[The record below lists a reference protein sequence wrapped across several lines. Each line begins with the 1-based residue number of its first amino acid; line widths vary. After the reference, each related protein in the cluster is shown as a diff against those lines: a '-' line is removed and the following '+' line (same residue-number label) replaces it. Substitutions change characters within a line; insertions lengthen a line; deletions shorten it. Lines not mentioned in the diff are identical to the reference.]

1 MNMADK
7 KNMNGSYEDSLN
19 DWARQEMIANE
30 FISVLSKLFYNK
42 SIELVLFRSQLIDRS
57 ASLILYRHSYAENI
71 INKQLQIED
80 SLELAKAI
88 LHCKVK
94 PSKIDI
100 GKLNGEWI
108 EEKENFVDAE
118 DFIKIKLKSFIG
130 HEPKLKQ
137 PVDVVLYGF
146 GRIGRLL
153 ARELIIQGNGHQ
165 LRVRAIVTR
174 GNSEDQIAKRAS
186 LFRHDSVHGPF
197 RGVAVENYD
206 DKTIYINGHKVLMLS
221 AGKPD
226 ELDYTEYG
234 INNAILID
242 NTGIYRDREG
252 LSQHIK
258 AKGIAKVLLTA
269 PGKGDIPNIVFGVN
283 DKDINYKKETVVS
296 AASCTT
302 NASAPILSVLDKEY
316 GIVQGHLETVHSY
329 TNDQN
334 LLDNMHKKTRRG
346 RSAPLNLVITETGA
360 AKAVTKIVPSLEG
373 KLTGNAI
380 RVPTPNVSLVVLKLT
395 LKKET
400 SVEEINE
407 LMRQTSLSGD
417 LVAQIKYSTSV
428 DAVSSDFMSEPATS
442 VFDSKATI
450 VSPNKKGL
458 VAYIWYDNEFG
469 YTLQVIRVAKNMA
482 GVKRPTYY

>member
-1 MNMADK
+1 MVNK
-7 KNMNGSYEDSLN
+7 KNINGGYEDSLN

-71 INKQLQIED
+71 INKLLKIED

-88 LHCKVK
+88 LHSRIR
-94 PSKIDI
+94 PSKLDI
-100 GKLNGEWI
+100 GKLNGEWADN
-108 EEKENFVDAE
+108 KKDYVDAE
-118 DFIKIKLKSFIG
+118 DFIRTKLKKFIG
-130 HEPKLKQ
+130 RESKFKQ

-165 LRVRAIVTR
+165 LRVRAIITR
-174 GNSEDQIAKRAS
+174 GNSPEEITKRAS
-186 LFRHDSVHGPF
+186 LLRHDSVHGPF
-197 RGVAVENYD
+197 RGVAIENTE
-206 DKTIYINGHKVLMLS
+206 DKTIYINGHQVLMLAANS
-221 AGKPD
+221 PE

-252 LSQHIK
+252 LSRHLK
-258 AKGIAKVLLTA
+258 AKGISKVLLTA

-283 DKDINYKKETVVS
+283 EKNIDYKNETIFS

-302 NASAPILSVLDKEY
+302 NASAPILSVIEKNY
-316 GIVQGHLETVHSY
+316 GIKQGHLETVHSY

-334 LLDNMHKKTRRG
+334 LLDNMHSKTRRG

-360 AKAVTKIVPSLEG
+360 AKAVTKIVPSLIG

-380 RVPTPNVSLVVLKLT
+380 RVPTPNVSLVILKLN
-395 LKKET
+395 LDKET
-400 SVEEINE
+400 SVEDVNT
-407 LMRQTSLSGD
+407 LMRQTSLTGD
-417 LVAQIKYSTSV
+417 LVAQVKYLTSA
-428 DAVSSDFMSEPATS
+428 DAVSSDFVSEPATS
-442 VFDSKATI
+442 VFDSNATL
-450 VSPNKKGL
+450 VSPNKKNL

-469 YTLQVIRVAKNMA
+469 YALQVIRVAKNMA
-482 GVKRPTYY
+482 QVKRPTFY

>member
-1 MNMADK
+1 MTK
-7 KNMNGSYEDSLN
+7 VKNINGSYEDSLN
-19 DWARQEMIANE
+19 DWAKQEMIANE
-30 FISVLSKLFYNK
+30 FITVLSKLFYNK

-71 INKQLQIED
+71 INKQLNIKD
-80 SLELAKAI
+80 SLKLAKAI
-88 LHCKVK
+88 LHCNIR

-108 EEKENFVDAE
+108 EARENYVDAE
-118 DFIKIKLKSFIG
+118 DFVKVKLKDFFIK
-130 HEPKLKQ
+130 EKKAKQ

-165 LRVRAIVTR
+165 LRVRAIITR
-174 GNSEDQIAKRAS
+174 GNDESQIIKRAS
-186 LFRHDSVHGPF
+186 LLRHDSVHGPF
-197 RGVAVENYD
+197 RGVAVENID
-206 DKTIYINGHKVLMLS
+206 DKTIYINGHKVLML
-221 AGKPD
+221 AANNPED
-226 ELDYTEYG
+226 IDYTEYG

-242 NTGIYRDREG
+242 NTGIFRDREG
-252 LSQHIK
+252 LSRHLK

-283 DKDINYKKETVVS
+283 ERSVDYKKEKVLS

-302 NASAPILSVLDKEY
+302 NASAPVLSVLEREF

-334 LLDNMHKKTRRG
+334 LLDNMHKKSRRG

-360 AKAVTKIVPSLEG
+360 AKAVVKIVPSLEG

-380 RVPTPNVSLVVLKLT
+380 RVPTPNVSLVILKLT
-395 LKKET
+395 LAKET
-400 SVEEINE
+400 TKEEVNE

-417 LVAQIKYSTSV
+417 LVAQVKYSTSA
-428 DAVSSDFMSEPATS
+428 DAVSSDFMSEPSTS
-442 VFDSKATI
+442 VFDSEATI

-469 YTLQVIRVAKNMA
+469 YALQVIRVAKNMA

>member
-1 MNMADK
+1 MTK
-7 KNMNGSYEDSLN
+7 VKNMNGSYEDSLN
-19 DWARQEMIANE
+19 DWAKQEMIANE
-30 FISVLSKLFYNK
+30 FITVLSKLFYNK

-71 INKQLQIED
+71 INKQLNIKD
-80 SLELAKAI
+80 SLKLAKAI
-88 LHCKVK
+88 LHSNIK

-108 EEKENFVDAE
+108 EAREDYVDAE
-118 DFIKIKLKSFIG
+118 DFVKLKLKDFIG
-130 HEPKLKQ
+130 FEKKAKQ

-174 GNSEDQIAKRAS
+174 GNDDEQIGKRAS
-186 LFRHDSVHGPF
+186 LLRHDSVHGPF
-197 RGVAVENYD
+197 RGVAVEDYN
-206 DKTIYINGHKVLMLS
+206 DKTIYINGHKVLML
-221 AGKPD
+221 AANNPED
-226 ELDYTEYG
+226 IDYTEYG
-234 INNAILID
+234 IEKAILID
-242 NTGIYRDREG
+242 NTGIFRDREG
-252 LSQHIK
+252 LSRHLK

-283 DKDINYKKETVVS
+283 DKSVDYKKENILS

-302 NASAPILSVLDKEY
+302 NASAPILSVLEEEY

-360 AKAVTKIVPSLEG
+360 AKAVTKIVPSLLG

-380 RVPTPNVSLVVLKLT
+380 RVPTPNVSLVILKLT
-395 LKKET
+395 LGKET
-400 SVEEINE
+400 STQEIND
-407 LMRQTSLSGD
+407 LMRKTSLTGD
-417 LVAQIKYSTSV
+417 LVAQVKYSTSA

-442 VFDSKATI
+442 VFDSHATI

>member
-1 MNMADK
+1 MVDK
-7 KNMNGSYEDSLN
+7 KDMNGNFEDSLN
-19 DWARQEMIANE
+19 EWARQEMIANE

-42 SIELVLFRSQLIDRS
+42 SVELVLFRNQLIDRS
-57 ASLILYRHSYAENI
+57 ASLILYRHSYAENFV
-71 INKQLQIED
+71 NRQLNIKD
-80 SLELAKAI
+80 SLKLAKAI
-88 LHCKVK
+88 LHCNVK

-100 GKLNGEWI
+100 GKLNGEWCDT
-108 EEKENFVDAE
+108 KKDYVDAD
-118 DFIKIKLKSFIG
+118 DFIKIKLKHLIG
-130 HEPKLKQ
+130 VEPKFKH
-137 PVDVVLYGF
+137 PVDIVLYGF

-174 GNSEDQIAKRAS
+174 GNGDEQIVKRAS
-186 LFRHDSVHGPF
+186 LLRHDSVHGPF
-197 RGVAVENYD
+197 RGIAIENLD
-206 DKTIYINGHKVLMLS
+206 DKTIYINGHKVLML
-221 AGKPD
+221 AAKNPED
-226 ELDYTEYG
+226 IDYTEYG
-234 INNAILID
+234 IDNAILID
-242 NTGIYRDREG
+242 NTGIFRDRAG
-252 LSQHIK
+252 LSRHLK
-258 AKGIAKVLLTA
+258 AKGISKVLLTA

-283 DKDINYKKETVVS
+283 ERIADYKNETIFS

-302 NASAPILSVLDKEY
+302 NAAAPVLAVIEKEF
-316 GIVQGHLETVHSY
+316 GIAQGHLETVHSY

-360 AKAVTKIVPSLEG
+360 AKAVSLIVPSLKG

-417 LVAQIKYSTSV
+417 LVAQVKYSTSA
-428 DAVSSDFMSEPATS
+428 DAVSSDFVSEPSTL
-442 VFDSKATI
+442 VFDSNATL
-450 VSPNKKGL
+450 VSPNKKGI
-458 VAYIWYDNEFG
+458 VVYVWYDNEFG
-469 YTLQVIRVAKNMA
+469 YALQVIRVAKNMA

>member
-1 MNMADK
+1 MTK
-7 KNMNGSYEDSLN
+7 VKNINGSYENSLD
-19 DWARQEMIANE
+19 DWAKQEMIANE
-30 FISVLSKLFYNK
+30 FIAVLSKLFYNK

-71 INKQLQIED
+71 INKQLNIKD
-80 SLELAKAI
+80 SLKLAKAI
-88 LHCKVK
+88 LHSNIR

-100 GKLNGEWI
+100 GKLNGEWV
-108 EEKENFVDAE
+108 EARENYVDAE
-118 DFIKIKLKSFIG
+118 DFINIKLKDFFTT
-130 HEPKLKQ
+130 EKKVKQ

-174 GNSEDQIAKRAS
+174 GNDDSQIIKRAS
-186 LFRHDSVHGPF
+186 LLRHDSVHGPF
-197 RGVAVENYD
+197 RGVAIENLD

-221 AGKPD
+221 GSNPED
-226 ELDYTEYG
+226 IDYTEYG

-242 NTGIYRDREG
+242 NTGILRDREG
-252 LSQHIK
+252 LNRHLN

-283 DKDINYKKETVVS
+283 EKSVDYKKEKVLS

-302 NASAPILSVLDKEY
+302 NAAAPVLSVLEREY

-360 AKAVTKIVPSLEG
+360 ADAVTKIVPSLNG

-380 RVPTPNVSLVVLKLT
+380 RVPTPNVSLVILKLT
-395 LKKET
+395 LAKET
-400 SVEEINE
+400 NKEEINE

-417 LVAQIKYSTSV
+417 LVAQVKYSTSA

-442 VFDSKATI
+442 VFDSEATI

-469 YTLQVIRVAKNMA
+469 YALQVIRVAKNMG

>member
-1 MNMADK
+1 MTK
-7 KNMNGSYEDSLN
+7 VKNINGSYEVSLN
-19 DWARQEMIANE
+19 DWAKQEMIANE
-30 FISVLSKLFYNK
+30 FITVLSKLFYNK

-71 INKQLQIED
+71 IDKQLNIKD
-80 SLELAKAI
+80 SLKLAKAI
-88 LHCKVK
+88 LHSNIK

-108 EEKENFVDAE
+108 EARENYVDAE
-118 DFIKIKLKSFIG
+118 DFVKLK
-130 HEPKLKQ
+130 LKDFFCSEKKAKE

-174 GNSEDQIAKRAS
+174 GNDDDQIAKRAS
-186 LFRHDSVHGPF
+186 LLRHDSVHGQF
-197 RGVAVENYD
+197 RGVAIENFD
-206 DKTIYINGHKVLMLS
+206 DKTIYINGHKVLMLAAS
-221 AGKPD
+221 SPE

-234 INNAILID
+234 INNAVLID
-242 NTGIYRDREG
+242 NTGILRDREG
-252 LSQHIK
+252 LSRHLN
-258 AKGIAKVLLTA
+258 AKGISKVLLTA

-283 DKDINYKKETVVS
+283 EKSIDFTKENILS

-302 NASAPILSVLDKEY
+302 NASAPVLSVLEKNY

-334 LLDNMHKKTRRG
+334 LLDNMHSKTRRG

-360 AKAVTKIVPSLEG
+360 AKAVTKIVTSLKG

-395 LKKET
+395 LAKET

-417 LVAQIKYSTSV
+417 LVAQVKYSTSA

-442 VFDSKATI
+442 VFDSHATI

-469 YTLQVIRVAKNMA
+469 YALQVIRVAKNMA

>member
-1 MNMADK
+1 MANN
-7 KNMNGSYEDSLN
+7 KNINGSYEDSLN
-19 DWARQEMIANE
+19 EWARQEMHANE

-42 SIELVLFRSQLIDRS
+42 SVELVLFRSQLIDRS

-71 INKQLQIED
+71 INRQLNIKD
-80 SLELAKAI
+80 SLKLAKAI
-88 LHCKVK
+88 LHCNIK

-100 GKLNGEWI
+100 GKLNAEWCDTKKDYI
-108 EEKENFVDAE
+108 DAE
-118 DFIKIKLKSFIG
+118 DFVKIKLKKFIG
-130 HEPKLKQ
+130 SEAKFKL

-174 GNSEDQIAKRAS
+174 GNDDEQIVKRAS
-186 LFRHDSVHGPF
+186 LLRHDSVHGPF
-197 RGVAVENYD
+197 RGVALENLD
-206 DKTIYINGHKVLMLS
+206 DKTIYINGHKVLMLAAS
-221 AGKPD
+221 SP
-226 ELDYTEYG
+226 EEIDYTEYG

-242 NTGIYRDREG
+242 NTGIYRDREE
-252 LSQHIK
+252 LSRHLK
-258 AKGIAKVLLTA
+258 AKGISKVLLTA

-283 DKDINYKKETVVS
+283 EKSVDYNKETILS

-302 NASAPILSVLDKEY
+302 NAAAPVLSVLEKKF
-316 GIVQGHLETVHSY
+316 GIEQGHLETIHSY

-334 LLDNMHKKTRRG
+334 LLDNMHNKTRRG

-360 AKAVTKIVPSLEG
+360 AKAVTKIVPSLGG

-380 RVPTPNVSLVVLKLT
+380 RVPTPNVSLVILKLT
-395 LKKET
+395 LNKET

-407 LMRQTSLSGD
+407 LMRKTSLTGD
-417 LVAQIKYSTSV
+417 LVAQVKYSTSA
-428 DAVSSDFMSEPATS
+428 DAVSSDFISEPATS
-442 VFDSKATI
+442 VFDSNATL
-450 VSPNKKGL
+450 VSANKKGL
-458 VAYIWYDNEFG
+458 IAYIWYDNEFG
-469 YTLQVIRVAKNMA
+469 YALQVIRVAKNMA